1 VELFAGTVS
10 ENIARMGQVKD
21 EAVVAAAQKAGAH
34 EVILGFAKGYD
45 TPIGEP
51 GNQGLSGGQR
61 QRVGLA
67 RALYGDPRLVVL
79 DEPDASLD
87 SAGDAALMTALA
99 RLKQEGVTTV
109 MITHKPALLAEAD
122 KILVLE
128 NGTMARFGTPEE
140 IHRQLTGD
148 N

>member
-1 VELFAGTVS
+1 
-10 ENIARMGQVKD
+10 
-21 EAVVAAAQKAGAH
+21 
-34 EVILGFAKGYD
+34 
-45 TPIGEP
+45 
-51 GNQGLSGGQR
+51 
-61 QRVGLA
+61 VGLA

-99 RLKQEGVTTV
+99 QLKQEGVTTV

>member
-1 VELFAGTVS
+1 
-10 ENIARMGQVKD
+10 
-21 EAVVAAAQKAGAH
+21 
-34 EVILGFAKGYD
+34 
-45 TPIGEP
+45 
-51 GNQGLSGGQR
+51 
-61 QRVGLA
+61 VGLA

-128 NGTMARFGTPEE
+128 NGTMTRFGTPEE
-140 IHRQLTGD
+140 VHRQLTGD